1 MKSKKSPTDFSK
13 TNIFAQI
20 MLLALLMGAIYLFK
34 PSTNLFNNGT
44 PDLATLIINFETL
57 KKSFEGEVIE
67 DMTMLDALN
76 AAVSVG
82 KLKFTYAIDESGN
95 VSVMEIYGYIN
106 GVNNKYLAFYL
117 NSQKVAA
124 EDLNKEIIHGGDR
137 IEIRNE

>member
-95 VSVMEIYGYIN
+95 VSIMEIFGYIN

-117 NSQKVAA
+117 N
-124 EDLNKEIIHGGDR
+124 
-137 IEIRNE
+137 